1 MRSVL
6 LTTKERGWMRKG
18 QCFLIAHSIKV
29 RFPYKA
35 WLYLLLQ
42 SPLITVP
49 SAYSA
54 LATQISG
61 VFVICSLPHSL
72 SVVDYIIFAI
82 IYPHPL
88 PSEDYAP
95 AHCHAQYSVLR
106 VKVCTSLSRWLWVWL
121 WSLLLRPPWSLLV
134 DFETVKSSLSSK
146 GMQTKHDKSTSKQKP
161 SELC

>member
-1 MRSVL
+1 
-6 LTTKERGWMRKG
+6 MRKG
-18 QCFLIAHSIKV
+18 QCFLIVHSIKA

-49 SAYSA
+49 SVYSA
-54 LATQISG
+54 LATQVSG
-61 VFVICSLPHSL
+61 VFAICFLPQSL
-72 SVVDYIIFAI
+72 SIVYYIIFAI
-82 IYPHPL
+82 IYSHPL
-88 PSEDYAP
+88 LSEDYAP
-95 AHCHAQYSVLR
+95 AHCHVQYSVPR
-106 VKVCTSLSRWLWVWL
+106 VCHVHPCPVGFEFGFDP
-121 WSLLLRPPWSLLV
+121 LLLRPPWPLLV